1 MITEQTI
8 RDAEAI
14 ADELRQRG
22 EPGRA
27 QTIDTIVEAVRTGNG
42 ANGASAAPEPVA
54 EDTERVGQLYGVSG
68 QTLKQWV
75 EEGRYTRY
83 QVGRLPIRR
92 ETVEE
97 YVRRAGPSLDL
108 EEVSNEEAA
117 QLVAEERGWA

>member
-27 QTIDTIVEAVRTGNG
+27 QTIDTIVEAVRNGNG
-42 ANGASAAPEPVA
+42 ATSTPEPVA

-75 EEGRYTRY
+75 EEGRYTSY

-97 YVRRAGPSLDL
+97 YVRRSGSSLEL
-108 EEVSNEEAA
+108 EDFTPEEAA
-117 QLVAEERGWA
+117 RLVAEGRKPHSS